1 MVHIKKNDERFGLIY
16 VKQSEMQRENLGVM
30 GERHWDW
37 RYRSPGH
44 PKIIE
49 SVASY
54 EFIKIRHWAGE
65 KQEFQF

>member
-1 MVHIKKNDERFGLIY
+1 MVHIKKIDERFGLIY
-16 VKQSEMQRENLGVM
+16 VKQSEMQSENLGVM

-37 RYRSPGH
+37 KYRFPGQ

-54 EFIKIRHWAGE
+54 EFTKIRY
-65 KQEFQF
+65 